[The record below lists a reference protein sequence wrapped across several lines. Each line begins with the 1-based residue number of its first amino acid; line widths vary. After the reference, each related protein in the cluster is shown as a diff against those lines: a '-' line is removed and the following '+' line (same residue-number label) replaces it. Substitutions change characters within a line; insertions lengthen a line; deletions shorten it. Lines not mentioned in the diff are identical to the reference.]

1 MTNKRLRLV
10 LASIVFGSLVWLSVA
25 MREQYTISVAAPLAV
40 TDIPDGWAI
49 RTAVPSS
56 VQLRFRGEGWRL
68 AGLLLG
74 APPRLDVAYSAS
86 TEDLQVVT
94 SANVSDRF
102 AVRTGI
108 QFLGM
113 TPDSVVIGTDRRS
126 AKAVPV
132 VPNLS
137 LSFREGYGQ
146 VGAVMVTPES
156 VAVVGAASVVAGIQS
171 WKTERAVFADVKAP
185 IDAQV
190 PLLQPQAAP
199 LTLSTG
205 TIHLTINVQPFAEK
219 TLTGVPVEIDSVPV
233 SKEVILIPP
242 RVELVVRGGIKQLS
256 SIGPDNFRVSVSYQ
270 EIESDTTGSVPYA
283 VTGPDEIQ
291 IVRRRPDRMQ
301 HIVRKRL

>member
-1 MTNKRLRLV
+1 MTKKRVGLI
-10 LASIVFGSLVWLSVA
+10 LAAVAFGSLVWLSVS
-25 MREQYTISVAAPLAV
+25 MQEQYTVSVTAPFTV
-40 TDIPDGWAI
+40 TDIPQGWAI

-74 APPRLDVAYSAS
+74 ATPSFNVAYLPTSS
-86 TEDLQVVT
+86 GVQVIT
-94 SANVSDRF
+94 SRDAVDRI

-113 TPDSVVIGTDRRS
+113 VPDSVIIGTDRRS
-126 AKAVPV
+126 TKVVPAVPD
-132 VPNLS
+132 LS

-156 VAVVGAASVVAGIQS
+156 ITVEGARSVIAGIKS
-171 WKTERAVFADVKAP
+171 WRTERSVFSDVKAP

-190 PLLQPQAAP
+190 PLARGRTAP
-199 LTLSTG
+199 LSLSTES
-205 TIHLTINVQPFAEK
+205 IHLTINVQPFAEK
-219 TLTGVPVEIDSVPV
+219 TLTGIPVEVDSVPMPR
-233 SKEVILIPP
+233 EVILIPP

-256 SIGPDNFRVSVSYQ
+256 SVTSSDFRIAVDYQ
-270 EIESDTTGSVPYA
+270 AIETDTTGSVAYSI
-283 VTGPDEIQ
+283 TGPEEIQ
-291 IVRRRPDRMQ
+291 IVRRKPDRLQ